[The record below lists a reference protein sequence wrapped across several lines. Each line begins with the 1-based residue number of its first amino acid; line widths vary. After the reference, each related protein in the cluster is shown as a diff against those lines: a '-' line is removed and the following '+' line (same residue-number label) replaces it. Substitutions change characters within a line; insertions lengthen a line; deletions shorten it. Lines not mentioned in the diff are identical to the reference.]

1 MLHISKNILSG
12 FLGLLLLLLSNLAH
26 AVIDVNNSLSPIN
39 ILTNQTSTLNLTLLN
54 SATVAATGLAFTNNF
69 PAGMVVQSLTSNT
82 CGGTLTAT
90 VGSSSVVMAGGT
102 IPAAV
107 GSTTGQCVIVLV
119 VKATLPGTLVDA
131 MAAGS
136 VTTTNQGSNPTLTNA
151 TLTASTPSPLT
162 STKVFGTAYIHGG
175 GGTSVVTITLNNP
188 NLQTL
193 NGVAFTDTLPAGV
206 AIASVPAASTTCP
219 GGTVIAVAGAGSAS
233 LSGGTIAGAV
243 LSVPGSC
250 TVTFTV
256 TAATP
261 NVAQNG
267 TVVNSIAAGGITS
280 TEGATNGSVINS
292 NNLSVQT
299 GGVLGK
305 AFAPASILA
314 NGVATSTLTLTL
326 QNRNLTA
333 LTGVT
338 LTDSFPAGMVVAA
351 APTGAATTCAGGSV
365 SATPGA
371 GSITL
376 SGATVPAAGSGNG
389 ATGSCTVTVKVVA
402 NTGTAGTLTNSM
414 SGTFGDAAAT
424 AYPAVSTGLTT
435 TAPAVSVSSKT
446 FLPATEAPGGTS
458 TLTLT
463 LSNQFGSNATITS
476 FSDNLL
482 STMGVGFS
490 VAASPAA
497 STTCPGS
504 TVVAAPGATSI
515 SMSSGAIPAATLAT
529 TPGTCTITVPI
540 QLAASGLT
548 AGAKTNTI
556 AISGLVTSL
565 GNNAA
570 ATSGS
575 LTVALPTVA
584 KAFLPTSAAIGPN
597 STLTITLNNPSAA
610 AATITSFSDNLSTM
624 GGAPGGFQIAA
635 GATTTC
641 VGATLTATAG
651 TTLVSLAGGTIP
663 ANSNCKITVPIQVL
677 AGTPAGSAYTNT
689 VASGALVTS
698 RGTSSGITTAALTVT
713 ASGLTKVFAP
723 ATQAA
728 GLASTLTITLS
739 NPSTLAA
746 TISSFTDNLTT
757 MGAGF
762 TVAASPAASST
773 CAGNNLSAAA
783 GGTSITM
790 TTGTIPASSNCT
802 ITVPVQINDAVAA
815 GAYINT
821 IAVGALVTSAG
832 SNTAPA
838 PATLTV
844 IVPSVTKA
852 FNPATAGPGPNT
864 TLTITLTNPS
874 SDPAIISAFSDLL
887 TTMGAGFTV
896 AASPAASSTCVGN
909 NLSAAP
915 GATSITM
922 TAGTIPALGICT
934 ITVPIQIPS
943 SVTSGTVY
951 TNTIAA
957 AALKTDQGNNAA
969 AATATLTARKPTI
982 TKTVSTTPVVQG
994 QATTFTITLQ
1004 NTTNPTAAT
1013 ITGFTDDLTTMD
1025 GTGKFVV
1032 ASSPAASSTCVGN
1045 NLSATPGATSITM
1058 TAGTIPA
1065 SGSCTVT
1072 VPVVPLATIS
1082 TGVKTNTI
1090 AIGALQTSQGSN
1102 TAAVSRAVTVNPAL
1116 TCGKAYSPASVG
1128 PSQLSTLTITLTHA
1142 NNAPAFTGL
1151 SFTDTLPAGQAVAT
1165 FPNVVSTCGGT
1176 LTAAPGGGSIALVN
1190 GSLPT
1195 GATSCTVSVDIKAPA
1210 SLGTTTNTLPAP
1222 TSAEGYT
1229 CSSSPTAALTV
1240 SAVTATNVFVNKGF
1254 SPSSINGG
1262 GSSQMTLVMDNTAS
1276 GSVALTGI
1284 TLTDNFP
1291 LGMVLSSNP
1300 SPVLVS
1306 GACTPG
1312 TLSSTPGATSFTI
1325 TGASIPASSI
1335 CTWGVNVSPY
1345 VEGSLT
1351 NSIPASSM
1359 TSAQGATN
1367 NNTPS
1372 ATLTA
1377 LRNVGISKYFSPS
1390 TIAVNGTSILNLTL
1404 INANN
1409 TLIRHNASFTDTLP
1423 AGMKVVAGATTNT
1436 CGGTLTAAVGGST
1449 VSLTG
1454 VTLGTNSFCTMSVPV
1469 TVAAVGSYTNTI
1481 AVGQVTTTEGSTNPD
1496 PASATLVAVN
1506 TPGITKAFGAAS
1518 IAVGGSTTL
1527 TFTLSNTNVTALTGA
1542 AFTDNLV
1549 NMSIAT
1555 PGAATGS
1562 CTGVGTNLFSAGQT
1576 ALNFTGLTIPAS
1588 GSCTVIVNVT
1598 SSTAGV
1604 NPNTTSGVTTA
1615 QTTVAG
1621 SPSNTANLTVLL
1633 PPSISKSF
1641 SAASIGGGDATTMSI
1656 VVSNPNSTS
1665 IVLASP
1671 AAYTDIFPVTP
1682 GQMQVAS
1689 PLTSTTVCS
1698 TGGTASTL
1706 KNSANGTLAVGDVG
1720 IQVNGGTIAAG
1731 GTCTITVAVTASV
1744 AGSYTNTTSTVTG
1757 TIAGSSSGVGTAS
1770 LTVLGQPTISKA
1782 FSPATIFAGAAS
1794 TLTITLTNTNALSAI
1809 SLSTPAFSDIF
1820 PTSPG
1825 QMMLASPLS
1834 ASTTC
1839 SGAVLSNSAGGALV
1853 AGNVGIRLDG
1863 GSIPAGGSCTVTVS
1877 VTASV
1882 AGVYNN
1888 TTSVLST
1895 TNAGSSLSGGSSTLT
1910 VNLAGVSVSG
1920 QLYADA
1926 NHNMARDFGES
1937 WSNGTTAYVKLFLN
1951 CSGTAVAVQTLN
1963 APTGAYV
1970 FSGVTAGS
1978 YCLVVSNSSS
1988 ATSTASVPP
1997 TGWLNMSAGNGQLNV
2012 TVGAVDLQNQDFGLY
2027 KGSSL
2032 SGRVFVDSGAGGGTA
2047 ADAIQNGSEPGLGG
2061 ATLTATSAG
2070 CGGVCDSTLSSV
2082 QGDYVLW
2089 LPAAASTSV
2098 TVTKTNPP
2106 NYFSSGG
2113 VAGNTGGSYT
2123 FASDSVTFSHSVGSI
2138 YSGVNFADIQPGQF
2152 MTDGAQSAM
2161 PGSVVFYP
2169 HTFTAGISGSVSFSL
2184 SSAAAPYSSSF
2195 LWSEVLY
2202 RDSNCNGVID
2212 AGEPLLTGSVSLS
2225 AGQGLCVLV
2234 KEFVPLG
2241 APLNALNKVTISAQ
2255 FVAGSVSST
2264 LSRSDVTTVGQTP
2277 DMPLVKSVDKT
2288 SALPGSLLTYVLTF
2302 TNVSTGLLSNIV
2314 VNDATPSFTVFV
2326 SASCG
2331 VLPLSLTGCSIVA
2344 PAVGATGN
2352 VRFTYTGTL
2361 APNSVGAATYT
2372 VQIQQ

>member
-1 MLHISKNILSG
+1 M
-12 FLGLLLLLLSNLAH
+12 LSNLAY

-54 SATVAATGLAFTNNF
+54 SASVAATGLAFTNNF
-69 PAGMVVQSLTSNT
+69 PAGMVVQSVTSNS
-82 CGGTLTAT
+82 CGGTLTAA

-102 IPAAV
+102 IPATV
-107 GSTTGQCVIVLV
+107 GSTTGQCVIILV
-119 VKATLPGTLVDA
+119 VKATAPGTMVDV

-136 VTTTNQGSNPTLTNA
+136 VTTTNQGSNPTLSNA

-162 STKVFGTAYIHGG
+162 ATKIFGTAYIHGG
-175 GGTSVVTITLNNP
+175 GGTSVVTITLSNP
-188 NLQTL
+188 NLQNL
-193 NGVAFTDTLPAGV
+193 NGVAFIDTLPTGV
-206 AIASVPAASTTCP
+206 AIASVPAASTTCTS
-219 GGTVIAVAGAGSAS
+219 GTLTAVAGAGSAS
-233 LSGGTIAGAV
+233 LAGAIIV
-243 LSVPGSC
+243 GKGSC
-250 TVTFTV
+250 TITFKV

-261 NVAQNG
+261 NVASNG
-267 TVVNSIAAGGITS
+267 TVVNTIAAGGVTS
-280 TEGATNGSVINS
+280 LEGATNGSTINS
-292 NNLSVQT
+292 GNLSVQT
-299 GGVLGK
+299 GGNLLK
-305 AFAPASILA
+305 AFSPTSILA
-314 NGVATSTLTLTL
+314 NGIATSTLTLTL

-351 APTGAATTCAGGSV
+351 APTGAATTCTGGSV

-376 SGATVPAAGSGNG
+376 SGATVPAAGSADG

-414 SGTFGDAAAT
+414 SGNFGDAAAT
-424 AYPAVSTGLTT
+424 AYPATSAGLTT

-446 FLPATEAPGGTS
+446 FSPTTEAPGGTS

-463 LSNQFGSNATITS
+463 LSNQFGSNAAITS
-476 FSDNLL
+476 FTDNLL
-482 STMGVGFS
+482 STMGAGFS

-497 STTCPGS
+497 STTCPGG
-504 TVVAAPGATSI
+504 TVVAAPGATTI
-515 SMSSGAIPAATLAT
+515 SMSTGAIPAATLAT

-548 AGAKTNTI
+548 AGGKTNTI
-556 AISGLVTSL
+556 AVGGLVTSL
-565 GNNAA
+565 ASNTASTT
-570 ATSGS
+570 AT

-584 KAFLPTSAAIGPN
+584 KAFSPNPAAVGPN
-597 STLTITLNNPSAA
+597 STLTITLTNSSATAA
-610 AATITSFSDNLSTM
+610 AITSFSDNLNTM
-624 GGAPGGFQIAA
+624 GGSPGGFQIAA
-635 GATTTC
+635 GASTTC
-641 VGATLTATAG
+641 ASATLTATAG
-651 TTLVSLAGGTIP
+651 TTLISLAGGTIP
-663 ANSNCKITVPIQVL
+663 ANANCKITVPIQVL
-677 AGTPAGSAYTNT
+677 AGTPAGLAYTNT

-698 RGTSSGITTAALTVT
+698 RGTSSGTTTAALTVT
-713 ASGLTKVFAP
+713 ASGLTKVFSP
-723 ATQAA
+723 TTQAA
-728 GLASTLTITLS
+728 GLASTLTITLN

-746 TISSFTDNLTT
+746 TISSLTDNLTT

-773 CAGNNLSAAA
+773 CTGNNLSAAV

-790 TTGTIPASSNCT
+790 TAGTIPASASCT
-802 ITVPVQINDAVAA
+802 ITVPVQIDDTVAA
-815 GAYINT
+815 GTYTNT

-832 SNTAPA
+832 SNTTA
-838 PATLTV
+838 ATTTLKV
-844 IVPSVTKA
+844 IVPSISKV
-852 FNPATAGPGPNT
+852 FNPASAGPGPNT
-864 TLTITLTNPS
+864 TLIITLTNPS
-874 SDPAIISAFSDLL
+874 SDPALISGFTDLL

-896 AASPAASSTCVGN
+896 AASPVASSTCVGN
-909 NLSAAP
+909 NLSATP
-915 GATSITM
+915 GGTAITM
-922 TAGTIPALGICT
+922 TAGTIPALGSCT
-934 ITVPIQIPS
+934 ITVPVQIPS
-943 SVTSGTVY
+943 SVTSGTNY
-951 TNTIAA
+951 TNTIAVG
-957 AALKTDQGNNAA
+957 ALKTDQGNNTVK
-969 AATATLTARKPTI
+969 ATAALKARLPSVA
-982 TKTVSTTPVVQG
+982 KTVSSGTVVQG
-994 QATTFTITLQ
+994 QSTTFTITLQ
-1004 NTTNPTAAT
+1004 NSNNPTPAT
-1013 ITGFTDDLTTMD
+1013 ITSFTDSLTTMD

-1032 ASSPAASSTCVGN
+1032 ASSPAATSTCVGN
-1045 NLSATPGATSITM
+1045 NLSATPGGTSITL

-1065 SGSCTVT
+1065 NGSCTIT
-1072 VPVVPLATIS
+1072 VPVLPLATIAPG
-1082 TGVKTNTI
+1082 TKTNTI
-1090 AIGALQTSQGSN
+1090 AVGALQTSQGSN
-1102 TAAVSRAVTVNPAL
+1102 TQAVSQAVTVNPAL
-1116 TCGKAYSPASVG
+1116 TCGKAYSPTSVG
-1128 PSQLSTLTITLTHA
+1128 PSQLSTLTVTLTHA

-1151 SFTDTLPAGQAVAT
+1151 SFTDTLPAGQSVAT

-1176 LTAAPGGGSIALVN
+1176 LTAASGSSSIALVN

-1210 SLGTTTNTLPAP
+1210 TLGTTTNTLPAP
-1222 TSAEGYT
+1222 TSAQGYT

-1240 SAVTATNVFVNKGF
+1240 SAATATSVFVNKGF
-1254 SPSSINGG
+1254 APSSINGG
-1262 GSSQMTLVMDNTAS
+1262 GTSLMTLVVDNTAVN
-1276 GSVALTGI
+1276 SVALTGV

-1291 LGMVLSSNP
+1291 LGMVLAGNP
-1300 SPVLVS
+1300 SPTLVS

-1325 TGASIPASSI
+1325 TGASIPASST
-1335 CTWGVNVSPY
+1335 CTWGVNVSTY
-1345 VEGSLT
+1345 IEGSLT
-1351 NSIPASSM
+1351 NVIPASSM
-1359 TSAQGATN
+1359 TSAQGSTN

-1404 INANN
+1404 VNANKD
-1409 TLIRHNASFTDTLP
+1409 LIRNNTTFTDTLP
-1423 AGMKVVAGATTNT
+1423 AGMKVAAGATTNS
-1436 CGGTLTAAVGGST
+1436 CGGTMTAAVGGTT

-1454 VTLGTNSFCTMSVPV
+1454 VTLGTNSFCAISVPV
-1469 TVAAVGSYTNTI
+1469 TAAAVSSYVNTI

-1496 PASATLVAVN
+1496 PATATLLVVN
-1506 TPGITKAFGAAS
+1506 TPGIAKAFGTS
-1518 IAVGGSTTL
+1518 PIAVGGSTTL
-1527 TFTLSNTNVTALTGA
+1527 TFTLSNTNATALTGA

-1633 PPSISKSF
+1633 PPTISKSF
-1641 SAASIGGGDATTMSI
+1641 SPASIGGGDATTMTI
-1656 VVSNPNSTS
+1656 IVSNPNSTL
-1665 IVLASP
+1665 IDLAAT

-1682 GQMQVAS
+1682 GQMEVAS
-1689 PLTSTTVCS
+1689 PLVKTSTCS
-1698 TGGTASTL
+1698 SGGTAGTL
-1706 KNSANGTLAVGDVG
+1706 KNSSDSSLAAGDIG
-1720 IQVNGGTIAAG
+1720 IQVNGGKIAAG

-1757 TIAGSSSGVGTAS
+1757 AIAGSSIDVGTAS

-1809 SLSTPAFSDIF
+1809 SLATPAFSDIF

-1839 SGAVLSNSAGGALV
+1839 SGAVLRNSAGGALA
-1853 AGNVGIRLDG
+1853 AGNAGIRLDG
-1863 GSIPAGGSCTVTVS
+1863 GSIPAGASCTVTVS

-1895 TNAGSSLSGGSSTLT
+1895 TNSGSSLSGGSSTLT
-1910 VNLAGVSVSG
+1910 VNIAGVSVSG
-1920 QLYADA
+1920 QLYADV
-1926 NHNMARDFGES
+1926 NHNMTRDFGES
-1937 WSNGTTAYVKLFLN
+1937 WSAGTTAYVKLFLN
-1951 CSGTAVAVQTLN
+1951 CSGTAVSVQTLSP
-1963 APTGAYV
+1963 PTGAYV
-1970 FSGVTAGS
+1970 FSGVAAGS
-1978 YCLVVSNSSS
+1978 YCLVVSNSAS
-1988 ATSTASVPP
+1988 AASTAAVPP
-1997 TGWLNMSAGNGQLNV
+1997 TGWLNMGAGNGQLNV
-2012 TVGAVDLQNQDFGLY
+2012 AVGALDLKNQDFGLY
-2027 KGSSL
+2027 NGSSL

-2047 ADAIQNGSEPGLGG
+2047 ADALQNGSEPGLGG

-2070 CGGVCDSTLSSV
+2070 CSGACDSVLSSV
-2082 QGDYVLW
+2082 QGDYQLW
-2089 LPAAASTSV
+2089 LPAAASGSV

-2138 YSGVNFADIQPGQF
+2138 YSGVNFADIQPAQF
-2152 MTDGAQSAM
+2152 MTDGVQSAM

-2195 LWSEVLY
+2195 LWNEVLY
-2202 RDSNCNGVID
+2202 RDSNCNGAID

-2255 FVAGSVSST
+2255 FVSGSVSST
-2264 LSRSDVTTVGQTP
+2264 LSRSDTTTVGQTP

-2326 SASCG
+2326 SAGCG
-2331 VLPLSLTGCSIVA
+2331 VLPLSLTGCSIIA

>member
-1 MLHISKNILSG
+1 MRVCNFFKKILSV
-12 FLGLLLLLLSNLAH
+12 FFGLFFLLLSNMAH
-26 AVIDVNNSLSPIN
+26 AVIDVNNSLNPIN
-39 ILTNQTSTLNLTLLN
+39 ILTNQTSVLNLTLLN
-54 SATVAATGLAFTNNF
+54 SSTVAATGLAFTNNF
-69 PAGMVVQSLTSNT
+69 PAGMVVQSFTSNT
-82 CGGTLTAT
+82 CGGTLTAV
-90 VGSSSVVMAGGT
+90 VGSSSVAMAGGT

-107 GSTTGQCVIVLV
+107 GSTTGQCAIILV
-119 VKATLPGTLVDA
+119 VKATSPGTLVDA

-193 NGVAFTDTLPAGV
+193 NGVAFIDTLPTGV
-206 AIASVPAASTTCP
+206 AIASVPTASTTCT
-219 GGTVIAVAGAGSAS
+219 GGTLTAVAGTGSAS
-233 LSGGTIAGAV
+233 LSGGTIVGQ
-243 LSVPGSC
+243 GSC
-250 TVTFTV
+250 TVTFKV

-267 TVVNSIAAGGITS
+267 TVVNSIAAGGITT
-280 TEGATNGSVINS
+280 TEGATNGSAINS
-292 NNLSVQT
+292 GNLSVQT

-305 AFAPASILA
+305 AFSPTSILA

-326 QNRNLTA
+326 QNRNLAA

-338 LTDSFPAGMVVAA
+338 LTDSFPAGMVVATPSTVVNNCGGA
-351 APTGAATTCAGGSV
+351 YSAPAGATSL
-365 SATPGA
+365 
-371 GSITL
+371 TL
-376 SGATVPAAGSGNG
+376 SGATIPAAGTGNG

-402 NTGTAGTLTNSM
+402 TTGTAGTLTNSM

-424 AYPAVSTGLTT
+424 AYPDVSAALTT
-435 TAPAVSVSSKT
+435 TAPAVSVSNKAFSPT
-446 FLPATEAPGGTS
+446 TEAPGGTS

-476 FSDNLL
+476 FTDNLL
-482 STMGVGFS
+482 STMGAGFS

-497 STTCPGS
+497 STTCPGG
-504 TVVAAPGATSI
+504 TVVAALGATTI

-548 AGAKTNTI
+548 AGAKSNTI
-556 AISGLVTSL
+556 AVGGLVTNL
-565 GNNAA
+565 GSNAA

-584 KAFLPTSAAIGPN
+584 KSFSPTSAAIGPN
-597 STLTITLNNPSAA
+597 STLTITLTNPSAS

-635 GATTTC
+635 GASTNC
-641 VGATLTATAG
+641 AGSPTLTATAG
-651 TTLVSLAGGTIP
+651 TTLISLAGGTIA

-677 AGTPAGSAYTNT
+677 AGTPAGSSYTNT
-689 VASGALVTS
+689 VANNALVTN
-698 RGTSSGITTAALTVT
+698 RGTSSGTTTASLTVT
-713 ASGLTKVFAP
+713 ASALTKVFAP

-728 GLASTLTITLS
+728 GLVSTLTITLT

-746 TISSFTDNLTT
+746 TISNFTDNLTT
-757 MGAGF
+757 MDPTGGF

-773 CAGNNLSAAA
+773 CGTNNLSAAV

-790 TTGTIPASSNCT
+790 TAGTIPPSSNCT
-802 ITVPVQINDAVAA
+802 ITVPVQISDTVVA
-815 GAYINT
+815 GTYTNT
-821 IAVGALVTSAG
+821 IAIGALVTSAG
-832 SNTAPA
+832 SNTAA
-838 PATLTV
+838 ATTTLKV
-844 IVPSVTKA
+844 IVPSVTKV
-852 FNPATAGPGPNT
+852 FSPSTAGPGPNT
-864 TLTITLTNPS
+864 TLIITLTNPS
-874 SDPAIISAFSDLL
+874 SDPALITGFTDLL

-909 NLSAAP
+909 NLSATP
-915 GATSITM
+915 GGTSITM
-922 TAGTIPALGICT
+922 TAGTIPALGSCT

-943 SVTSGTVY
+943 NVTSGTNY
-951 TNTIAA
+951 KNTIAKN
-957 AALKTDQGNNAA
+957 ALKTDQGSNT
-969 AATATLTARKPTI
+969 ATATANLKASLPSV
-982 TKTVSTTPVVQG
+982 TKTVSSSTVVQG
-994 QATTFTITLQ
+994 QSTTFTITLD
-1004 NTTNPTAAT
+1004 NTSNPTAVT
-1013 ITGFTDDLTTMD
+1013 ITGFTDSLITMD

-1032 ASSPAASSTCVGN
+1032 ASSPAVSSTCIGN
-1045 NLSATPGATSITM
+1045 NLSATPGGTSITM

-1065 SGSCTVT
+1065 AGSCTIS
-1072 VPVVPLATIS
+1072 VPVVPLATI
-1082 TGVKTNTI
+1082 TPGTKTNTI
-1090 AIGALQTSQGSN
+1090 TAGALQTNQGSN
-1102 TAAVSRAVTVNPAL
+1102 TAAVTRSVTVSPAL
-1116 TCGKAYSPASVG
+1116 TCGKAYSPTSVG

-1151 SFTDTLPAGQAVAT
+1151 SFTDTLPAGQTVAT
-1165 FPNVVSTCGGT
+1165 LPNVVSTCGGT
-1176 LTAAPGGGSIALVN
+1176 LTAAAGGSSIALVN

-1240 SAVTATNVFVNKGF
+1240 SALTATSVFVNKGF
-1254 SPSSINGG
+1254 FPSSINGG
-1262 GSSQMTLVMDNTAS
+1262 ATSQMRLVVDNTAV
-1276 GSVALTGI
+1276 GSVALTGV

-1291 LGMVLSSNP
+1291 LGIVLASNP
-1300 SPVLVS
+1300 SPTLIS

-1312 TLSSTPGATSFTI
+1312 TLSNTPGATSFTI
-1325 TGASIPASSI
+1325 SGASIPASSI
-1335 CTWGVNVSPY
+1335 CTWGVNVSAY
-1345 VEGSLT
+1345 IEGSLT
-1351 NSIPASSM
+1351 NVIPASSM
-1359 TSAQGATN
+1359 TSAQGSTN

-1404 INANN
+1404 VNANAD
-1409 TLIRHNASFTDTLP
+1409 LIRHNASFTDTLP
-1423 AGMKVVAGATTNT
+1423 AGVKVVAGATTNT
-1436 CGGTLTAAVGGST
+1436 CGGTLTAAVGGTT
-1449 VSLTG
+1449 VSLAG

-1469 TVAAVGSYTNTI
+1469 TATAIGSYVNTI
-1481 AVGQVTTTEGSTNPD
+1481 LANTVTTTEGSTNPD
-1496 PASATLVAVN
+1496 PATATLLVVN
-1506 TPGITKAFGAAS
+1506 TPSITKAFGTS
-1518 IAVGGSTTL
+1518 PIAVGDSTTL
-1527 TFTLSNTNVTALTGA
+1527 TFTLTNSNATALTGA
-1542 AFTDNLV
+1542 AFTDNLS

-1562 CTGVGTNLFSAGQT
+1562 CTGVGTNLFSSGQT
-1576 ALNFTGLTIPAS
+1576 ALNFTGLTIPAA

-1615 QTTVAG
+1615 QTAVTG

-1633 PPSISKSF
+1633 PPTISKSF
-1641 SAASIGGGDATTMSI
+1641 SPVSIGGGDATTMTI
-1656 VVSNPNSTS
+1656 IVSNPNSTA
-1665 IVLASP
+1665 IDLAAT
-1671 AAYTDIFPVTP
+1671 AAYTDIFPVSP
-1682 GQMQVAS
+1682 GQMEVAS
-1689 PLTSTTVCS
+1689 PLVKTSTCS

-1706 KNSANGTLAVGDVG
+1706 KNSSNATLAVGDIG
-1720 IQVNGGTIAAG
+1720 IQINGGKIAAG

-1744 AGSYTNTTSTVTG
+1744 AGSYTNTTSVVTG
-1757 TIAGSSSGVGTAS
+1757 AIAGSSAGVGTAS
-1770 LTVLGQPTISKA
+1770 LTVLGQPTISKV

-1839 SGAVLSNSAGGALV
+1839 SGAILRNSAGGALV
-1853 AGNVGIRLDG
+1853 AGNVGVRLDG
-1863 GSIPAGGSCTVTVS
+1863 GSIPAGGSCTVTVN
-1877 VTASV
+1877 VTAST

-1895 TNAGSSLSGGSSTLT
+1895 TNSGSSLLGASSTLT
-1910 VNLAGVSVSG
+1910 VNISGVSVSG
-1920 QLYADA
+1920 QLYADV

-1937 WSNGTTAYVKLFLN
+1937 WSAGTTAYVKLFLN
-1951 CSGTAVAVQTLN
+1951 CSGTALSVQTLSP
-1963 APTGAYV
+1963 PTGAYV
-1970 FSGVTAGS
+1970 FSGVASGS

-1988 ATSTASVPP
+1988 ATNTASVPP
-1997 TGWLNMSAGNGQLNV
+1997 AGWLNMGAGNGQLNV
-2012 TVGAVDLQNQDFGLY
+2012 SVGAVDVPNQDFGLY
-2027 KGSSL
+2027 NGSSL

-2047 ADAIQNGSEPGLGG
+2047 ADALQNGSEPGLGS

-2070 CGGVCDSTLSSV
+2070 CSGACDSVLTNV
-2082 QGDYVLW
+2082 QGDYQLW
-2089 LPAAASTSV
+2089 LSATASGSV

-2123 FASDSVTFSHSVGSI
+2123 LASDSVTFTYSAGSI
-2138 YSGVNFADIQPGQF
+2138 YSGVNFADIQPAQF
-2152 MTDGAQSAM
+2152 VTDGVQSAM

-2255 FVAGSVSST
+2255 FVSGSISST
-2264 LSRSDVTTVGQTP
+2264 LSRSDATTVGQTP

-2326 SASCG
+2326 SAGCG
-2331 VLPLSLTGCSIVA
+2331 VLPLSLTGCSIIA

>member
-1 MLHISKNILSG
+1 MLNISKNILSG
-12 FLGLLLLLLSNLAH
+12 FFGLLLLLLSNLAH

-39 ILTNQTSTLNLTLLN
+39 ILTNQTSTLTLTLLN
-54 SATVAATGLAFTNNF
+54 SATVAATGLAFTNNL
-69 PAGMVVQSLTSNT
+69 PSGVQVNSVTSNT
-82 CGGTLTAT
+82 CGGTLTAA
-90 VGSSSVVMAGGT
+90 VGSSSIVMAGGA
-102 IPAAV
+102 IPATV
-107 GSTTGQCVIVLV
+107 GSTTGQCVIILV
-119 VKATLPGTLVDA
+119 VKATLAGTLVDT

-136 VTTTNQGSNPTLTNA
+136 VTTTSQGSNPTLTNA
-151 TLTASTPSPLT
+151 TLTASTPSPVT
-162 STKVFGTAYIHGG
+162 STKVFGTAWVHGG

-193 NGVAFTDTLPAGV
+193 NGVAFTDTLPVGV
-206 AIASVPAASTTCP
+206 AIASVPAASTTCT
-219 GGTVIAVAGAGSAS
+219 GGTVTALAGAGSAT
-233 LSGGTIAGAV
+233 LAGGTIVG
-243 LSVPGSC
+243 SGSC

-261 NVAQNG
+261 NVANNA

-280 TEGATNGSVINS
+280 TEGATNGSAINS
-292 NNLSVQT
+292 GNLSVQT
-299 GGVLGK
+299 GGNLLKV
-305 AFAPASILA
+305 FAPTSILA

-338 LTDSFPAGMVVAA
+338 LTDSFPTGMVVAA
-351 APTGAATTCAGGSV
+351 VPTVSNTCGGVVTAPA
-365 SATPGA
+365 SAT
-371 GSITL
+371 SLTL

-389 ATGSCTVTVKVVA
+389 STGSCTVTVKVVA
-402 NTGTAGTLTNSM
+402 TTGTAGTLTNSM

-424 AYPAVSTGLTT
+424 AYPPVSTGLTT

-446 FLPATEAPGGTS
+446 FSPATEAPGGTS

-463 LSNQFGSNATITS
+463 LSNQFGSSAVLTS
-476 FSDNLL
+476 FTDNLL
-482 STMGVGFS
+482 STMGAGFS

-497 STTCPGS
+497 STTCPVS
-504 TVVAAPGATSI
+504 MAVAAPGATSI
-515 SMSSGAIPAATLAT
+515 SMNGAIPAATLAI

-556 AISGLVTSL
+556 AVGGLVTNL
-565 GNNAA
+565 GSNAA
-570 ATSGS
+570 ATTGT
-575 LTVALPTVA
+575 LTVALPTVG

-597 STLTITLNNPSAA
+597 STLTITLNNPSSS

-624 GGAPGGFQIAA
+624 GGAPGGFQIAT

-641 VGATLTATAG
+641 ASSILTATAG
-651 TTLVSLAGGTIP
+651 TTLISLAGGTIP
-663 ANSNCKITVPIQVL
+663 ANSNCTITVPIQVL
-677 AGTPAGSAYTNT
+677 AGTPAGSPYTNT

-698 RGTSSGITTAALTVT
+698 RGTSSGPTTATLTVT
-713 ASGLTKVFAP
+713 ASGLTKLFSP
-723 ATQAA
+723 TTQAA
-728 GLASTLTITLS
+728 GLTSTLTITLS

-746 TISSFTDNLTT
+746 SISSFTDNLTT

-773 CAGNNLSAAA
+773 CASNNLSAAA

-790 TTGTIPASSNCT
+790 TAGTIPASSNCT
-802 ITVPVQINDAVAA
+802 ITVPVQISSTVVA
-815 GAYINT
+815 GTYTNT

-832 SNTAPA
+832 SNTALASA
-838 PATLTV
+838 PLTV
-844 IVPSVTKA
+844 IVPSVSKV

-874 SDPAIISAFSDLL
+874 SNPASISAFSDLL

-915 GATSITM
+915 GATSIGM
-922 TAGTIPALGICT
+922 TAGTIPALGTCT

-943 SVTSGTVY
+943 TVTSGTNY
-951 TNTIAA
+951 TNTIAIA
-957 AALKTDQGNNAA
+957 GLKTDQGNNTTT
-969 AATATLTARKPTI
+969 ATATLTARLPTI
-982 TKTVSTTPVVQG
+982 TKTVSSSTVVQG
-994 QATTFTITLQ
+994 QSTTFTITLV
-1004 NTTNPTAAT
+1004 NTSNPTAAT
-1013 ITGFTDDLTTMD
+1013 ITGFTDSLITMD
-1025 GTGKFVV
+1025 GTSKFVV
-1032 ASSPAASSTCVGN
+1032 ASSPAATSTCLGN
-1045 NLSATPGATSITM
+1045 NLSATPGGTSITM
-1058 TAGTIPA
+1058 TTGTIPA
-1065 SGSCTVT
+1065 SGSCTIT

-1082 TGVKTNTI
+1082 TGTKTNTV
-1090 AIGALQTSQGSN
+1090 AIGALQTSQGN
-1102 TAAVSRAVTVNPAL
+1102 NAAAVTRNVTVNPAL
-1116 TCGKAYSPASVG
+1116 TCGKAYSPTSVS
-1128 PSQLSTLTITLTHA
+1128 PSQLTTLTVTLTHA

-1151 SFTDTLPAGQAVAT
+1151 SFTDTLPAGQTVAT
-1165 FPNVVSTCGGT
+1165 FPNVISTCGGT
-1176 LTAAPGGGSIALVN
+1176 LTASGNSIVLSN
-1190 GSLPT
+1190 GNLPA
-1195 GATSCTVSVDIKAPA
+1195 GATSCTVSVDIQAPA
-1210 SLGTTTNTLPAP
+1210 SVGTTTNTLPAP

-1240 SAVTATNVFVNKGF
+1240 SAATATSVFVNKGF
-1254 SPSSINGG
+1254 SPASINGG

-1276 GSVALTGI
+1276 GSVPLSGI

-1300 SPVLVS
+1300 SPLLVS

-1325 TGASIPASSI
+1325 TGASIPAGAI

-1351 NSIPASSM
+1351 NSIPMGSM

-1390 TIAVNGTSILNLTL
+1390 TIAVNGTSLLNLTL

-1409 TLIRHNASFTDTLP
+1409 TLIRHNATFTDTLP
-1423 AGMKVVAGATTNT
+1423 AGVKVAAGATTNT
-1436 CGGTLTAAVGGST
+1436 CGGTLTAAVGGTT

-1469 TVAAVGSYTNTI
+1469 TATAIGSYINTI
-1481 AVGQVTTTEGSTNPD
+1481 PVGAVTTTEGSTNPD
-1496 PASATLVAVN
+1496 PATATLVVVN
-1506 TPGITKAFGAAS
+1506 TPGITKAFGAS
-1518 IAVGGSTTL
+1518 TIAVGGSTTL
-1527 TFTLSNTNVTALTGA
+1527 TFTLSNSNASVLTGA

-1555 PGAATGS
+1555 PGAATGT
-1562 CTGVGTNLFSAGQT
+1562 CTGVGTNLFSAAQT
-1576 ALNFTGLTIPAS
+1576 ALNFTGLSIPAS

-1615 QTTVAG
+1615 LTAVAG

-1641 SAASIGGGDATTMSI
+1641 SPASIGGGDATTMSI

-1665 IVLASP
+1665 IALAAS

-1689 PLTSTTVCS
+1689 PLVSSSTCS

-1706 KNSANGTLAVGDVG
+1706 KNSSNATLAVGDIG
-1720 IQVNGGTIAAG
+1720 IQINGGTIAAG
-1731 GTCTITVAVTASV
+1731 GTCTITVALTASV

-1757 TIAGSSSGVGTAS
+1757 AIAGSSAGVGTAS

-1782 FSPATIFAGAAS
+1782 FSPSTIFTGAAS

-1809 SLSTPAFSDIF
+1809 NLSTPAFTDIF

-1839 SGAVLSNSAGGALV
+1839 SGAILSNSAGGTLV
-1853 AGNVGIRLDG
+1853 AGNPGIRLDG

-1895 TNAGSSLSGGSSTLT
+1895 INAGSSLLGGSSTLT
-1910 VNLAGVSVSG
+1910 VNLAGVNVSG
-1920 QLYADA
+1920 QLYADV
-1926 NHNMARDFGES
+1926 NHNMTRDFGES
-1937 WSNGTTAYVKLFLN
+1937 WSSGTTAYVKLFLN
-1951 CSGTAVAVQTLN
+1951 CSGTAVGVQTLN

-1970 FSGVTAGS
+1970 FSGVAPGS
-1978 YCLVVSNSSS
+1978 YCLVVSSSSS

-2047 ADAIQNGSEPGLGG
+2047 ADAIQNGSEPGLSG
-2061 ATLTATSAG
+2061 AMLTATSAG
-2070 CGGVCDSTLSSV
+2070 CSGACDSTLSSV

-2089 LPAAASTSV
+2089 LPAAASGSV

-2106 NYFSSGG
+2106 NYLSSGG
-2113 VAGNTGGSYT
+2113 VAGNTGGNYT
-2123 FASDSVTFSHSVGSI
+2123 LASDSVTFTYSTGSI
-2138 YSGVNFADIQPGQF
+2138 YSGVNFADIQPAQF
-2152 MTDGAQSAM
+2152 VTDGVQSAM

-2184 SSAAAPYSSSF
+2184 SSAAAPYSSAF
-2195 LWSEVLY
+2195 VWNEVLY

-2255 FVAGSVSST
+2255 FVSGSVSST
-2264 LSRSDVTTVGQTP
+2264 LSRSDTTTVGQTP

-2326 SASCG
+2326 SAGCG
-2331 VLPLSLTGCSIVA
+2331 VLPLSLTGCSIIA

>member
-1 MLHISKNILSG
+1 MLRISKNILSS
-12 FLGLLLLLLSNLAH
+12 FFGLLLLLLSNVAH

-54 SATVAATGLAFTNNF
+54 SASVAATGLAFTNNF
-69 PAGMVVQSLTSNT
+69 PAGMVVQSVTSNS
-82 CGGTLTAT
+82 CSGTLTAA
-90 VGSSSVVMAGGT
+90 VGGSSVVMAGGT
-102 IPAAV
+102 IPAAT
-107 GSTTGQCVIVLV
+107 GSTTGQCVIILV
-119 VKATLPGTLVDA
+119 VKAIAPGTMVDV

-136 VTTTNQGSNPTLTNA
+136 VTTTNQGSNPTLSNA

-162 STKVFGTAYIHGG
+162 ATKVFGTAWIHGG
-175 GGTSVVTITLNNP
+175 GGTSVVTITLSNP
-188 NLQTL
+188 NLQPL
-193 NGVAFTDTLPAGV
+193 NGVTFTDTLPTGV
-206 AIASVPAASTTCP
+206 AIASVPAASTTCT
-219 GGTVIAVAGAGSAS
+219 GGTFTAIAGAGSAS
-233 LSGGTIAGAV
+233 LAGAIIAKQA
-243 LSVPGSC
+243 SC
-250 TVTFTV
+250 KFTFTV

-261 NVAQNG
+261 SVANDG
-267 TVVNSIAAGGITS
+267 STAVVNSIAAGGIIS
-280 TEGATNGSVINS
+280 TEGATNGSAIDS
-292 NNLSVQT
+292 GNLSVQT
-299 GGVLGK
+299 GGNLLKV
-305 AFAPASILA
+305 FSPTSILA
-314 NGVATSTLTLTL
+314 NGIATSTLTLTL

-338 LTDSFPAGMVVAA
+338 LTDSFPTGMVVAA
-351 APTGAATTCAGGSV
+351 TPTVVNNCGGAV
-365 SATPGA
+365 SAPAGA
-371 GSITL
+371 TSLTL
-376 SGATVPAAGSGNG
+376 SGATVPFAANTSNG
-389 ATGSCTVTVKVVA
+389 IGSCTVKVNVVA
-402 NTGTAGTLTNSM
+402 TTEKAGTLTNSM

-424 AYPAVSTGLTT
+424 AYPAVSVGLTT

-446 FLPATEAPGGTS
+446 FSPTTEAPGGTS

-463 LSNQFGSNATITS
+463 LSNQFGSNAAITS
-476 FSDNLL
+476 FTDNLL
-482 STMGVGFS
+482 STMGAGFS
-490 VAASPAA
+490 VAASPPA
-497 STTCPGS
+497 STTCPGG
-504 TVVAAPGATSI
+504 TVVAALGATTI
-515 SMSSGAIPAATLAT
+515 SMSTGAIPAATLAT
-529 TPGTCTITVPI
+529 TLGTCTITVPI

-548 AGAKTNTI
+548 AGDKTNTI
-556 AISGLVTSL
+556 AVGGLVTSPAS
-565 GNNAA
+565 NTA
-570 ATSGS
+570 ATSGI
-575 LTVALPTVA
+575 LTVALPTVT
-584 KAFLPTSAAIGPN
+584 KAFSPTSAAIGPN
-597 STLTITLNNPSAA
+597 STLTITLTNSSAT
-610 AATITSFSDNLSTM
+610 AATITSFSDNLNTM
-624 GGAPGGFQIAA
+624 GGSPGGFQIAA

-641 VGATLTATAG
+641 AGATLTAMAN
-651 TTLVSLAGGTIP
+651 TTLISLAGGTIP

-677 AGTPAGSAYTNT
+677 AGTPAGASYTNT
-689 VASGALVTS
+689 VLDGALVTS
-698 RGTSSGITTAALTVT
+698 RGNSSGQTKASLSVT
-713 ASGLTKVFAP
+713 ASGLSKLFSP

-728 GLASTLTITLS
+728 GLTSTLTITLT

-746 TISSFTDNLTT
+746 TISSFTDNLLTT

-762 TVAASPAASST
+762 TVAASPAAISN
-773 CAGNNLSAAA
+773 CGINNLSAAPGA
-783 GGTSITM
+783 TSITM
-790 TTGTIPASSNCT
+790 TAGTIPAGANCT
-802 ITVPVQINDAVAA
+802 IIVPVQIDDTVAA
-815 GAYINT
+815 NT
-821 IAVGALVTSAG
+821 YTNRILAGALVTSAG
-832 SNTAPA
+832 SNTTAA
-838 PATLTV
+838 TTTLTV

-874 SDPAIISAFSDLL
+874 SDPALISAFTDNLS
-887 TTMGAGFTV
+887 TMNGTRIFTV
-896 AASPAASSTCVGN
+896 AASPAASSTCAGN

-915 GATSITM
+915 GATVISM
-922 TAGTIPALGICT
+922 TTGTIPALGSCT

-943 SVTSGTVY
+943 NVSSGSGY
-951 TNTIAA
+951 ANTIAV

-969 AATATLTARKPTI
+969 AATATLMTYKPTI
-982 TKTVSTTPVVQG
+982 TKTVSSGTVVQG
-994 QATTFTITLQ
+994 QSTTFTITLQ
-1004 NTTNPTAAT
+1004 NTNNPTAAT
-1013 ITGFTDDLTTMD
+1013 ITSFTDSLTTMD
-1025 GTGKFVV
+1025 GSGKFVV
-1032 ASSPAASSTCVGN
+1032 ASSPLASSTCVGN
-1045 NLSATPGATSITM
+1045 NLSATPGGTSITM

-1065 SGSCTVT
+1065 SGSCTIS
-1072 VPVVPLATIS
+1072 VPVLPLATIAPG
-1082 TGVKTNTI
+1082 TKANTI

-1102 TAAVSRAVTVNPAL
+1102 AAAVTRNVTVNPAL
-1116 TCGKAYSPASVG
+1116 TCGKAYSPTSVG
-1128 PSQLSTLTITLTHA
+1128 PSQLSTLTVTLTHA

-1151 SFTDTLPAGQAVAT
+1151 SFTDTLPAGQSVAT

-1176 LTAAPGGGSIALVN
+1176 LTAASGSSSIALVN

-1229 CSSSPTAALTV
+1229 CSTSPTAALTV
-1240 SAVTATNVFVNKGF
+1240 SANTATSVFVNKGF
-1254 SPSSINGG
+1254 APSSINGG
-1262 GSSQMTLVMDNTAS
+1262 GTSLMTLVVDNTAVN
-1276 GSVALTGI
+1276 SVALTGV
-1284 TLTDNFP
+1284 TLMDNFP
-1291 LGMVLSSNP
+1291 LGMVLGSNP
-1300 SPVLVS
+1300 SPTLVS

-1312 TLSSTPGATSFTI
+1312 TLSNTPGATSFTI
-1325 TGASIPASSI
+1325 TGASIPAYST
-1335 CTWGVNVSPY
+1335 CTWGVNVSTY
-1345 VEGSLT
+1345 IEGSLT
-1351 NSIPASSM
+1351 NVIPALTM
-1359 TSAQGATN
+1359 TSAQGSTN

-1404 INANN
+1404 VNANKD
-1409 TLIRHNASFTDTLP
+1409 LIRNNTTFTDTLP
-1423 AGMKVVAGATTNT
+1423 AGMKVAAGATTNS
-1436 CGGTLTAAVGGST
+1436 CGGTMTAAVGGAS

-1469 TVAAVGSYTNTI
+1469 TAAAVGSYVNTI

-1496 PASATLVAVN
+1496 PATATLLVVK
-1506 TPGITKAFGAAS
+1506 TPGIAKAFGTS
-1518 IAVGGSTTL
+1518 PIAVGDSTTL
-1527 TFTLSNTNVTALTGA
+1527 TFTLSNTNTTALTGA

-1633 PPSISKSF
+1633 PPTISKSF
-1641 SAASIGGGDATTMSI
+1641 SPASIGGGDATTMTI
-1656 VVSNPNSTS
+1656 IVSNPNSTA
-1665 IVLASP
+1665 IDLAST

-1682 GQMQVAS
+1682 GQMEVAS
-1689 PLTSTTVCS
+1689 PLVKTSTCS
-1698 TGGTASTL
+1698 SGGTASTL
-1706 KNSANGTLAVGDVG
+1706 KNSSDSALAAGDIG
-1720 IQVNGGTIAAG
+1720 IQVNGGKIAAG

-1757 TIAGSSSGVGTAS
+1757 AIAGSSIDVGTAS

-1839 SGAVLSNSAGGALV
+1839 SGAVLRNSAGGALA

-1863 GSIPAGGSCTVTVS
+1863 GSIPAGANCTVTVS

-1895 TNAGSSLSGGSSTLT
+1895 TNSGSSLSGGSSTLT
-1910 VNLAGVSVSG
+1910 VNIAGVSVSG
-1920 QLYADA
+1920 QLYGDV
-1926 NHNMARDFGES
+1926 NHNMTRDFGES
-1937 WSNGTTAYVKLFLN
+1937 WSAGTTAYVKLFLT
-1951 CSGTAVAVQTLN
+1951 CSGTAVSVQTLSP
-1963 APTGAYV
+1963 PTGAYV
-1970 FSGVTAGS
+1970 FSGVAAGS
-1978 YCLVVSNSSS
+1978 YCLVVSNSAS
-1988 ATSTASVPP
+1988 AASTAAVPP
-1997 TGWLNMSAGNGQLNV
+1997 TGWLNMGAGNGQLNV
-2012 TVGAVDLQNQDFGLY
+2012 AVGALDLKNQDFGLY
-2027 KGSSL
+2027 NGSSL

-2047 ADAIQNGSEPGLGG
+2047 ADALQNGSEPGLGG

-2070 CGGVCDSTLSSV
+2070 CSGACDSALSSV
-2082 QGDYVLW
+2082 QGDYQLW
-2089 LPAAASTSV
+2089 LPAAASGSV

-2138 YSGVNFADIQPGQF
+2138 YSGVNFADIQPAQF
-2152 MTDGAQSAM
+2152 MTDGVQSAM

-2195 LWSEVLY
+2195 LWNEVLY
-2202 RDSNCNGVID
+2202 RDSNCNGAID

-2255 FVAGSVSST
+2255 FVSGSVSST
-2264 LSRSDVTTVGQTP
+2264 LSRSDTTTVGQTP

-2326 SASCG
+2326 SAGCG
-2331 VLPLSLTGCSIVA
+2331 ALPLSLTGCSIIA